1 MEDENATV
9 LLNEHRKKKKKKTP
23 YNALSTFILS
33 YIAYTCMM
41 YTCLLFS
48 SSSFTRA
55 AIGRMVPY
63 EPGPIQSFFLLKGR
77 FSLPMLLAL
86 VESDISSDTD

>member
-9 LLNEHRKKKKKKTP
+9 LLNEHRKKKKTP

-33 YIAYTCMM
+33 YIVYTCMM

-48 SSSFTRA
+48 SITRA